1 MLTEKE
7 IEDIVSSPDPKTTRG
22 DVESLQPQT
31 ILNDI
36 LWDGDALRD
45 KVRDQLYRIALE
57 FYLSLNIEAPLK
69 DIIFTGSLA
78 NYNYTKHSD
87 IDLHILIDYSEVD
100 ENLDLVKDL
109 MTAKKSLWNDKHDIK
124 FSTHEVELYA
134 QDENEPHH
142 STGIYSIA
150 SNKWLAKPSP
160 KDTKIDFASVR
171 SKASDLMGQIDDV
184 VLEPSASIKKIRK
197 LKDKIRRMRQS
208 GLETSG
214 EYSVENLAFKV
225 LRNTEYIK
233 KLYDRETEEFDK
245 NLSLSGADLSLEE
258 MKVYEMVL
266 KNLLGTTK
274 SGKRV

>member
-7 IEDIVSSPDPKTTRG
+7 IEAIVTPSNDERSRI
-22 DVESLQPQT
+22 DVASLQPQSR
-31 ILNDI
+31 LNSI
-36 LWDGDALRD
+36 LWEDGMLKD
-45 KVRDQLYRIALE
+45 KAKDQLYRIALE
-57 FYLSLNIEAPLK
+57 FYLSLNIEAPIK

-87 IDLHILIDYSEVD
+87 IDLHVLVDYADID
-100 ENLDLVKDL
+100 ENIDLVRDFL
-109 MTAKKSLWNDKHDIK
+109 TAKKSLWNDKHDIK

-142 STGIYSIA
+142 STGVYSIV

-160 KDTKIDFASVR
+160 KDTQIDVTSVKA
-171 SKASDLMGQIDDV
+171 KASDLMGQIDDV
-184 VLEPSASIKKIRK
+184 VLQPSSSIKKIRK

-208 GLETSG
+208 GLEKSG

-245 NLSLSGADLSLEE
+245 NLSLSNADLSIESR
-258 MKVYEMVL
+258 VYERVL
-266 KNLLGTTK
+266 KTLLGTEAC
-274 SGKRV
+274 GKTI

>member
-7 IEDIVSSPDPKTTRG
+7 IEDIVSSPGSENPRG

-31 ILNDI
+31 ELNDV
-36 LWDGDALRD
+36 LWSNGALKD
-45 KVRDQLYRIALE
+45 KAKDQLHRIALE
-57 FYLSLNIEAPLK
+57 FYLSLNVEAPIK

-87 IDLHILIDYSEVD
+87 IDLHILIDYADVD
-100 ENLDLVKDL
+100 ENVDLVRDFL
-109 MTAKKSLWNDKHDIK
+109 TAKKSLWNDKHDIK

-142 STGIYSIA
+142 STGVYSIV

-160 KDTKIDFASVR
+160 KDTQIDFTSVR
-171 SKASDLMGQIDDV
+171 AKAADLMSQIDDV
-184 VLEPSASIKKIRK
+184 VLQPSSSIKKIRK
-197 LKDKIRRMRQS
+197 LKDKIKRMRQS
-208 GLETSG
+208 GLEKSG

-245 NLSLSGADLSLEE
+245 NLSLSSADLSIESR
-258 MKVYEMVL
+258 VYERVL
-266 KNLLGTTK
+266 KTLLGTEDC
-274 SGKRV
+274 GKRL

>member
-7 IEDIVSSPDPKTTRG
+7 IQDIVSSSGAESPRD

-31 ILNDI
+31 DLNDTI
-36 LWDGDALRD
+36 WEDSVLKRN
-45 KVRDQLYRIALE
+45 VRDQLYRIALE
-57 FYLSLNIEAPLK
+57 FYLSLNVEAPIK

-87 IDLHILIDYSEVD
+87 IDLHILIDYTDVD
-100 ENLDLVKDL
+100 DNVDLVRDL

-142 STGIYSIA
+142 STGIYSIV

-171 SKASDLMGQIDDV
+171 SKATDLMSQIDDV
-184 VLEPSASIKKIRK
+184 VLQPATSIKKIRK
-197 LKDKIRRMRQS
+197 LKDKIKRMRQS

-225 LRNTEYIK
+225 LRNTGYIK

-245 NLSLSGADLSLEE
+245 NLSLSNSDLSIES
-258 MKVYEMVL
+258 KVYEMIL
-266 KNLLGTTK
+266 KKLLGTR
-274 SGKRV
+274 KREKRI